1 MGVGMINTVLF
12 MAVIFCGV
20 WNIAPRRLRWLKKKK
35 QASWCANFHRG
46 RGVFVFVCFFQ
57 FSVCIY
63 PFSCR
68 REAINEIF
76 LHIVANKRALLQARV
91 WPVCVWADHWNL
103 PRVPCGSL
111 IIHTRLLWKHLCEQ
125 RYPPSLLS
133 SISLPSVFLSLSI
146 FSLHRLTSPLLW
158 WLIRPS
164 QARGW
169 RPHPHY

>member
-1 MGVGMINTVLF
+1 MGVGVINTVLF

-20 WNIAPRRLRWLKKKK
+20 WNIVPCRLRWLKKKK
-35 QASWCANFHRG
+35 QASWCANFPRG
-46 RGVFVFVCFFQ
+46 WGVFMFVCFFN
-57 FSVCIY
+57 FPCVFILLAAEERLSMK
-63 PFSCR
+63 F
-68 REAINEIF
+68 F
-76 LHIVANKRALLQARV
+76 LHFVANKRALLQARV

-111 IIHTRLLWKHLCEQ
+111 IIRTRLLWKHLCQ
-125 RYPPSLLS
+125 RRYPPSPLW

-146 FSLHRLTSPLLW
+146 FSLHRLTSPSLW